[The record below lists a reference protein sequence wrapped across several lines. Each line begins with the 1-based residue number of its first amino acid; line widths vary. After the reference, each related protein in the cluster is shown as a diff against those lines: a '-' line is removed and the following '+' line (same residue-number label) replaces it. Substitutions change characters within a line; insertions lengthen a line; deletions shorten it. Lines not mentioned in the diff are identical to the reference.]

1 MLFYSCFFT
10 LPRYLGHLY
19 MAEAQVAM
27 DKIADAIQLLNPEL
41 VVDISLTLPE
51 NKTEQGRDFRPLYL
65 FPKLFM
71 KNINRNS
78 SLILFPN
85 ISYSCKLADFHSL
98 KFLKCSTC
106 TCEHY

>member
-10 LPRYLGHLY
+10 LSRYLGHLY

-65 FPKLFM
+65 FPK
-71 KNINRNS
+71 
-78 SLILFPN
+78 
-85 ISYSCKLADFHSL
+85 
-98 KFLKCSTC
+98 FLHEK
-106 TCEHY
+106 YQ

>member
-1 MLFYSCFFT
+1 
-10 LPRYLGHLY
+10 

-65 FPKLFM
+65 FPK
-71 KNINRNS
+71 
-78 SLILFPN
+78 
-85 ISYSCKLADFHSL
+85 
-98 KFLKCSTC
+98 FLHEK
-106 TCEHY
+106 YQ